1 LTWFSDNST
10 ADTILNILD
19 KIPGRHPNIET
30 RNRKKCVQCN
40 QYLAENYEHE
50 KCPYCRGIK
59 TRKTTRNWKCR
70 TTAELDHFVEQGVSD
85 YLIIKKCVKCGTSVP
100 GLISAKCFRCS
111 IDRGLLL

>member
-1 LTWFSDNST
+1 MTWFSDNST

-19 KIPGRHPNIET
+19 KFPGRHPNIET

-59 TRKTTRNWKCR
+59 TRKATRKGPV
-70 TTAELDHFVEQGVSD
+70 FSD
-85 YLIIKKCVKCGTSVP
+85 YLIIKKCVKCGTEVP

-111 IDRGLLL
+111 I